1 MPAAQDPFISFCFNL
16 FCSGMQFDLQ
26 IKKPDIISKGEMH
39 QSSRCMQLA
48 ADRYAADSS
57 YSARRCLQASASLRH
72 FGRKTR
78 LEVAGCRRALAGS
91 SRVISECW
99 QVMREALQAS
109 GGRCGLGADGSRYE
123 GSAGSAKLARRATSA
138 AGGAA
143 VSASRRGSRVKMQAA
158 CTTATATWCRACAH
172 PVPDPWRGFLFASD

>member
-1 MPAAQDPFISFCFNL
+1 MGDQSFMPAAQDPFISFCFNL

-26 IKKPDIISKGEMH
+26 IKKSDIISKGEMH

-57 YSARRCLQASASLRH
+57 YSARRCLRASASLRQ

-91 SRVISECW
+91 CRVISECW
-99 QVMREALQAS
+99 QVMREARLHLEEFPQS
-109 GGRCGLGADGSRYE
+109 RTCYVVVSPGCGKLE
-123 GSAGSAKLARRATSA
+123 GETRDMYSFK
-138 AGGAA
+138 
-143 VSASRRGSRVKMQAA
+143 
-158 CTTATATWCRACAH
+158 
-172 PVPDPWRGFLFASD
+172 FL